1 MTLTIMPVS
10 LKETGKMIME
20 LPTMEFAMATP
31 VMKVDLPMVIY
42 LFMIF
47 LLFLVLE
54 SAI

>member
-1 MTLTIMPVS
+1 
-10 LKETGKMIME
+10 MIME